1 MSDATISTAT
11 IRPEEAEH
19 FGALAEDWWNPA
31 GSSALRHRVLD
42 AVSEAGAGLPTP
54 PRLTFDGAVDLIV
67 PAEMIE
73 DVVAVVRESVTNVV
87 RHARATHTDVG
98 IQVDEDHV
106 TIRIDDDGIGY
117 APGERAS
124 GTAWCRCA
132 WGKAAATSRTTRSV
146 IALTFS

>member
-1 MSDATISTAT
+1 
-11 IRPEEAEH
+11 
-19 FGALAEDWWNPA
+19 
-31 GSSALRHRVLD
+31 
-42 AVSEAGAGLPTP
+42 
-54 PRLTFDGAVDLIV
+54 VDLIV

-117 APGERAS
+117 APRGRAS
-124 GTAWCRCA
+124 GTANI
-132 WGKAAATSRTTRSV
+132 AARADRLGGSSSIRSRDTGGTAVLWRV
-146 IALTFS
+146 PLRTEQP